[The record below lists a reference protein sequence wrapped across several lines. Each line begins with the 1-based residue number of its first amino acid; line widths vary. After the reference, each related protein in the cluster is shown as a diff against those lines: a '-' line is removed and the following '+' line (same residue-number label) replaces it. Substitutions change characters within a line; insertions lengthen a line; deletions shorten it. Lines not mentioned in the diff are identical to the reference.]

1 MAKKKKDPHID
12 PQQRELRELIELKKM
27 QQAAAA
33 NKNSDTTQFFEKEE
47 KIVPKTFKEKWKNY
61 WYHYKTTTW
70 VSVLAV
76 IFVAWLIKDLF
87 FGPEYDLTVAAATK
101 YSFSAV
107 NQNIADNMAKYI
119 EDYNEDGKVNVSYD
133 EMVLDYDP
141 ESTLDPQTNVVNMQ
155 KFMAVMAAGDELIFI
170 MDQDVY
176 DSVVENSGEDIFVD
190 LEELYPDQ
198 TDTVKGDKL
207 ILNDTRLGKQMNM
220 DGLDEDIFICVR
232 ALTGTA
238 DGTKKK
244 IYNTFC
250 NSMDFIHNI
259 MVTEYPVLRDTE
271 TPMPDDVVPPEE

>member
-1 MAKKKKDPHID
+1 MAKKKKDQYID

-33 NKNSDTTQFFEKEE
+33 NKDSDTTQFFEKEE

-76 IFVAWLIKDLF
+76 IFAAWLIKDLF

-107 NQNIADNMAKYI
+107 NQNIAENMANYI
-119 EDYNEDGKVNVSYD
+119 EDYNGDGKVNVTYD

-170 MDQDVY
+170 MDQAVY
-176 DSVVENSGEDIFVD
+176 DSVIENSGDEIFVN

-198 TDTVKGDKL
+198 TDTVQGDKL
-207 ILNDTRLGKQMNM
+207 ILNDTRLGKQMNI
-220 DGLDEDIFICVR
+220 DKLDEDIFICVR

-238 DGTKKK
+238 DGTKQK
-244 IYNTFC
+244 IYDNFC
-250 NSMDFIHNI
+250 NSMDFIHSI

-271 TPMPDDVVPPEE
+271 TPMPADVVAPED